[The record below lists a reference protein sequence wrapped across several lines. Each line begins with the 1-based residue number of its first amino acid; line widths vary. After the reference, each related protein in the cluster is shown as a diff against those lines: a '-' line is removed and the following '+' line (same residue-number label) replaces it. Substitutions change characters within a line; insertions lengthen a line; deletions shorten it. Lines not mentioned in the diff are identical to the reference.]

1 MCSAAKWSGTG
12 LQFCYIPRKSS
23 LPRYSMNSSN
33 SQTVRWLALG
43 IVMVI
48 LLVVWARQMTGSAIE
63 KDSAQLV
70 RMAINLD
77 RHGVISLEEAPPYT
91 PTDYREPIPVFASA
105 LAIKIMDGVL
115 GAAPDD
121 AYFSGTRAKY
131 LKYQNLI
138 WLPLLSAGAFWAAYV
153 LTSSFFLGLLGL
165 LLVNF
170 PFAGGHFGADLVDG
184 VFSDVPAAAFFM
196 FACTALAV
204 GFAQRRLGYIALAGL
219 LFGITTLVKAPV
231 LYVFIGVILVLPCV
245 FLLQRQPLRAVL
257 RDWLVLI
264 VPFACVITPW
274 MYRNH
279 VELGSF
285 QLSQRAGVVLMYR
298 ALKDQMTWLEYRGSF
313 YVWGPGFLQKPL
325 GRVLGFTPEDLRRGG
340 RLQHLNTALDSDF
353 AADDLAAE
361 RAGRPD
367 QTLTYYRQARAERTK
382 IEMELDRA
390 GNKQAELDGDDIL
403 KKRAMNLIIE
413 HPWRHLALIIP
424 FLWRGATFVFPIL
437 VIVLAVAVRRRRYD
451 LALFALPAFGLV
463 VFFALFSHFIARYAL
478 PAREVATVALVALVA
493 LLLRPKTKSAFSG

>member
-1 MCSAAKWSGTG
+1 
-12 LQFCYIPRKSS
+12 
-23 LPRYSMNSSN
+23 MNSPYSR
-33 SQTVRWLALG
+33 SVRWLALC
-43 IVMVI
+43 ILAVI
-48 LLVVWARQMTGSAIE
+48 LEMLWARQMTGAPIE

-70 RMAINLD
+70 RMALNLD
-77 RHGVISLEEAPPYT
+77 RHGVISLEEVPPYT

-105 LAIKIMDGVL
+105 LGIKIMDSMIGP
-115 GAAPDD
+115 AADD
-121 AYFSGTRAKY
+121 AYFSGPRAKY

-138 WLPLLSAGAFWAAYV
+138 WLPLLSAGAFWAGLT
-153 LTSSFFLGLLGL
+153 LTSSFALGLLAL
-165 LLVNF
+165 LLVNI

-196 FACTALAV
+196 LASTALAV
-204 GFAQRRLGYIALAGL
+204 GFARSKVRLISLAGL

-231 LYVFIGVILVLPCV
+231 LYIFAGVVLVLPC
-245 FLLQRQPLRAVL
+245 FYLLRRYAPRTVL
-257 RDWLVLI
+257 RDWLVLV
-264 VPFACVITPW
+264 VPFACVIAPW

-298 ALKDQMTWLEYRGSF
+298 ALKDQMTPLEYRGSF
-313 YVWGPGFLQKPL
+313 YVWGPNFLQKPL
-325 GRVLGFTPEDLRRGG
+325 GRVLGFTPDDLRRGG

-367 QTLTYYRQARAERTK
+367 QTLTYYRTARAERTK

-390 GNKQAELDGDDIL
+390 GNPRAELDGDDIL
-403 KKRAMNLIIE
+403 KNRAMHLILE
-413 HPWRHLALIIP
+413 HPWRHLALTIP

-437 VIVLAVAVRRRRYD
+437 ILVLVVAVRRRRDD

-463 VFFALFSHFIARYAL
+463 MFFALFSHFIARYAL
-478 PAREVATVALVALVA
+478 PAREVATVSLIALVA
-493 LLLRPKTKSAFSG
+493 LLFLPKTNSPLSG